1 MTVWDTDSTEEGA
14 SMSTERSN
22 LLDEL
27 NKVRTGFLLEILIKI
42 IKLLN
47 IIFIYLA
54 LHKIN
59 KICQV

>member
-14 SMSTERSN
+14 GMSTERSN

-27 NKVRTGFLLEILIKI
+27 NKVGTGFLLEILIEI